1 MTFLPIPRISNWI
14 KNWIR
19 NTVGGLSIPEFLKA
33 LPEEKTGSQASDIDS
48 QEVTDHRDTGWMH
61 FEIPENNSMDVDVN
75 PDRGIKRPLNE
86 DDETWSI
93 SRKTQMSPEKK
104 RIRLCADSV
113 SIPTRRP
120 FICKWNRKNQ
130 QLRKFGRR
138 RRVNVTKSPAE
149 FVIHMN
155 PEPVEPISSFCL
167 PPAYAVMP
175 VTQSSMMSPMMPS
188 VNEPSNDV
196 VSVQHSDVVPRN
208 RKPNSQRNDRTK
220 NKVGAIYTAKG
231 AAERKGNNHRHH

>member
-1 MTFLPIPRISNWI
+1 MAFITSSIKWI
-14 KNWIR
+14 TD
-19 NTVGGLSIPEFLKA
+19 TVGGYLFPVPSPSPEVITGSHIIPEIGSQKLTDLRDTEWITIE
-33 LPEEKTGSQASDIDS
+33 LPEDN
-48 QEVTDHRDTGWMH
+48 R
-61 FEIPENNSMDVDVN
+61 MDVDVN
-75 PDRGIKRPLNE
+75 PDRGIKRPLDE
-86 DDETWSI
+86 DDEMWSI
-93 SRKTQMSPEKK
+93 SRKTPMSPEKK

-120 FICKWNRKNQ
+120 FISKWNRKSQ
-130 QLRKFGRR
+130 QMRKFGRR
-138 RRVNVTKSPAE
+138 RRAVNVTKSPAE
-149 FVIHMN
+149 LFIHMN

-167 PPAYAVMP
+167 PPAYAAMMP

-196 VSVQHSDVVPRN
+196 VLVDSEVVPKN
-208 RKPNSQRNDRTK
+208 RKPTNARSDRTK

>member
-1 MTFLPIPRISNWI
+1 MAFFTSSIKWI
-14 KNWIR
+14 TD
-19 NTVGGLSIPEFLKA
+19 TVGGYLFPVPSPSPEGITGSHIIPEIGSQKLTDLRDTEWITFE
-33 LPEEKTGSQASDIDS
+33 LPEDN
-48 QEVTDHRDTGWMH
+48 R
-61 FEIPENNSMDVDVN
+61 MDVDVN
-75 PDRGIKRPLNE
+75 PDRGSKRPLDE

-93 SRKTQMSPEKK
+93 SRKTPMSPERK

-113 SIPTRRP
+113 TVPTRRP
-120 FICKWNRKNQ
+120 FISKWNRKNQ
-130 QLRKFGRR
+130 QMRKFGRR
-138 RRVNVTKSPAE
+138 RRVNRTKSPAE

-167 PPAYAVMP
+167 PPAYAAMMP

-196 VSVQHSDVVPRN
+196 VLVDSEVVPRN
-208 RKPNSQRNDRTK
+208 RKPNNQRSDRTK

-231 AAERKGNNHRHH
+231 SDRKGIRHH